1 MLSYHGAWQKQINTY
16 AVIWSMVCWNE
27 IYNEIYICQALPDL
41 FDGKRGLI
49 FSVFIAPSSV
59 GLCNPGLL
67 RNLHGHAQTAN
78 RAIVHFSASALLVA
92 TFRWHGSC
100 SDKFG
105 VVSSCHLPIHQQKK
119 KKKGPIDGMEGNID
133 FKCVRISCTISIN
146 PYQV

>member
-1 MLSYHGAWQKQINTY
+1 
-16 AVIWSMVCWNE
+16 MVRWNE

-105 VVSSCHLPIHQQKK
+105 VVSSCHLPIHQK
-119 KKKGPIDGMEGNID
+119 KKKGSNRWNGRGHRLQMCSNFMHDLDKSLPSVKWVDGLLLTTRRSWNDGH
-133 FKCVRISCTISIN
+133 FLR
-146 PYQV
+146 